1 MPDEGELDCHGQ
13 PHIDAPL
20 VAMLSTA
27 MDGSTGPPAE
37 ADSIVS
43 LLNLLWWGDEFH
55 AKDDDAFVKAG
66 ERLAENFQWIQ
77 KIREEYAPNHV
88 PKPVSRQ
95 YQFERTEVTEMH
107 NRYMNSLLWMP
118 ESVREKYDQ
127 LQLDAHEAAYEQEGR
142 RQKLPSFKG
151 RGKDSRGK
159 GKGKGKGEDITSSS
173 VEKPAAGKQ
182 LSPATRAHKMKKQ
195 TFNVCFFKA
204 FGSKQLFWHLVKVG
218 PDTQDL
224 NELLRVWKEV
234 KSRPAYQALLEASS
248 QKADD
253 VAEAKKRLSWCR
265 MQVWNANRYYAPKEK
280 HDKAVA
286 AYEEAKL
293 EWKALDRNMQ
303 YRGMYELLDA
313 ED

>member
-1 MPDEGELDCHGQ
+1 
-13 PHIDAPL
+13 
-20 VAMLSTA
+20 
-27 MDGSTGPPAE
+27 
-37 ADSIVS
+37 
-43 LLNLLWWGDEFH
+43 
-55 AKDDDAFVKAG
+55 
-66 ERLAENFQWIQ
+66 
-77 KIREEYAPNHV
+77 
-88 PKPVSRQ
+88 
-95 YQFERTEVTEMH
+95 MH
-107 NRYMNSLLWMP
+107 C
-118 ESVREKYDQ
+118 Q
-127 LQLDAHEAAYEQEGR
+127 LPTHR
-142 RQKLPSFKG
+142 KG

-173 VEKPAAGKQ
+173 VEKPARQ
-182 LSPATRAHKMKKQ
+182 AHKLKKQ

-224 NELLRVWKEV
+224 NELLRVWNEV
-234 KSRPAYQALLEASS
+234 KSGSAYQALLEASL
-248 QKADD
+248 QKSDD
-253 VAEAKKRLSWCR
+253 VAETKKRLTWCR
-265 MQVWNANRYYAPKEK
+265 TRMFNATRYYAPKEE